1 MGGGRLQEVVAHG
14 GSTVHVFQW
23 YTCIVCNTS
32 LLLYFISKTNHD
44 IGLLLLCLLFVP
56 VCQYSVNSSLKADHL
71 IPAALW
77 IGDPVREQTVQD
89 RFPIIKTTVMINITG
104 QTLRNLTIKIHL
116 DANPWKSKIWISCS
130 VSFSVAPNIKP
141 SPPPHHLTKN
151 KFVSDVMSANVV
163 TESILWSKKFKL
175 FGKMSCSPKYT
186 HGGVHCTVI
195 QETRRCHGS
204 GIRIL
209 QELALLIISTHTCIF
224 H

>member
-23 YTCIVCNTS
+23 YTYIVCNTS

-104 QTLRNLTIKIHL
+104 QAVRTLTIKIHR
-116 DANPWKSKIWISCS
+116 DANAWKSKSKISGS
-130 VSFSVAPNIKP
+130 VFFSSPKHQA
-141 SPPPHHLTKN
+141 PPPQKMTL
-151 KFVSDVMSANVV
+151 SV
-163 TESILWSKKFKL
+163 T
-175 FGKMSCSPKYT
+175 
-186 HGGVHCTVI
+186 
-195 QETRRCHGS
+195 
-204 GIRIL
+204 
-209 QELALLIISTHTCIF
+209 
-224 H
+224 